1 MRNTAKPFAPAFA
14 PNDIRV
20 RATMLCLVDW
30 PSDGRQVGRSD
41 LSRGQPSEMERG
53 LGKYAGML
61 RLLVAV
67 RGEGGGL

>member
-1 MRNTAKPFAPAFA
+1 
-14 PNDIRV
+14 
-20 RATMLCLVDW
+20 MLCLVDW